1 MNFSQGLQCKT
12 LHVCACGPKFADFEK
27 GMVIKMIQVKNL
39 CKTYK
44 IGKEKYEI
52 LNNIEFYINTGE
64 FVGIM
69 GPSGS
74 GKTTLLNSIAHFIPY
89 DSGEIVLNDEVLN
102 ALNEDEMAVIRNEKL
117 GFVFQDF
124 MLLDGLTVLEN
135 VCVPQIIC
143 ESPVES
149 MEQRALELLKVFDI
163 EHLKEK
169 YPFEISG
176 GQKQRV
182 AVARAMMNHPSLV
195 LADEPTG
202 NLDSH
207 SGQMVIDAF
216 LSAKHSLHAT
226 ILMVTHDVYAAS
238 FCDRVLILKDGRIN
252 KNIIKNVKRDKFMD
266 VLFRESK
273 VEEG

>member
-1 MNFSQGLQCKT
+1 
-12 LHVCACGPKFADFEK
+12 
-27 GMVIKMIQVKNL
+27 MIQVKKL
-39 CKTYK
+39 CKTYT
-44 IGKEKYEI
+44 IGKEKYGI
-52 LNNIEFYINTGE
+52 LNNIGFTINTGE

-89 DSGEIVLNDEVLN
+89 DSGEIILNDEILN
-102 ALNEDEMAVIRNEKL
+102 AMNEDEMAVIRNKKL

-135 VCVPQIIC
+135 VCVPQIISK
-143 ESPVES
+143 SPVDY
-149 MEQRALELLKVFDI
+149 MEDRALELLHVFGI
-163 EHLKEK
+163 SHLKEK
-169 YPFEISG
+169 YPSEISG

-182 AVARAMMNHPSLV
+182 AVARAMLNNPALV

-202 NLDSH
+202 NLDSN

-216 LSAKHSLHAT
+216 QSAKENLHAT

-238 FCDRVLILKDGRIN
+238 FCDRVLILKDGQIN
-252 KNIIKNVKRDKFMD
+252 KNIRRNVQREKFMD
-266 VLFRESK
+266 ILFDESK
-273 VEEG
+273 M

>member
-1 MNFSQGLQCKT
+1 
-12 LHVCACGPKFADFEK
+12 
-27 GMVIKMIQVKNL
+27 MIQVKKL
-39 CKTYK
+39 CKTYT

-52 LNNIEFYINTGE
+52 LNNIEFTINTGE

-89 DSGEIVLNDEVLN
+89 DSGEIILNDEILN
-102 ALNEDEMAVIRNEKL
+102 AMNEDEMAVIRNEKL

-135 VCVPQIIC
+135 VCVPQIISI
-143 ESPVES
+143 SPVDS
-149 MEQRALELLKVFDI
+149 MEERALELLQVFGI
-163 EHLKEK
+163 GHLKEK
-169 YPFEISG
+169 YPSEISG

-182 AVARAMMNHPSLV
+182 AVARAMLNNPALV

-216 LSAKHSLHAT
+216 RSAKENLHAT

-238 FCDRVLILKDGRIN
+238 FCDRVLILKDGQIN
-252 KNIIKNVKRDKFMD
+252 KNIRRKVQREKFMD
-266 VLFRESK
+266 VLFDESK
-273 VEEG
+273 L